1 MPPTRFSRGL
11 SDYQIKM
18 MFISPADDDFTH
30 LDEYLPASLVAL
42 SKFPPIQGLNARA
55 TAEVYWG

>member
-18 MFISPADDDFTH
+18 MFIMPTMILLILMNIFPT
-30 LDEYLPASLVAL
+30 SLVAL
-42 SKFPPIQGLNARA
+42 SKFPPIQGLNARSS
-55 TAEVYWG
+55 TEVYWG